1 MENIKDY
8 KISRHAQER
17 FAERIMGKD
26 TKCDVNWFIVNNED
40 KIKTDINK
48 MITYGQLIYTGKS
61 QKSGKGKLV
70 DVYLKDLWIVLV
82 DESANNV
89 VTLYKVDLG
98 LGDEFNKTYTAKMID
113 RLNEDKANLEDV
125 KLQVQTETDM
135 YKELIEESTAQINEY
150 KAMIKNLEELCSG
163 YQMVID
169 NNGVKVAQA
178 NRKVADTINTFVNK
192 TEF

>member
-1 MENIKDY
+1 MENIKSY

-113 RLNEDKANLEDV
+113 RLSEDKANLEDV

>member
-26 TKCDVNWFIVNNED
+26 TKYDVNWFIVNNED

>member
-17 FAERIMGKD
+17 FAERMMGKD
-26 TKCDVNWFIVNNED
+26 TKYDVNWFIVNNED

-82 DESANNV
+82 DEPSNNV

>member
-26 TKCDVNWFIVNNED
+26 TKYDVNWFIVNNED

-82 DESANNV
+82 DEPSNNV

>member
-26 TKCDVNWFIVNNED
+26 TKCDANWFIVNNED

-48 MITYGQLIYTGKS
+48 MIAYGQLIYTGKS

-113 RLNEDKANLEDV
+113 KLNEDKANLEDV

>member
-1 MENIKDY
+1 MENIKSY

-26 TKCDVNWFIVNNED
+26 TKYDVNHFIINNED

-82 DESANNV
+82 DEPSNNV

-98 LGDEFNKTYTAKMID
+98 LDDEFNKTYTAKMIE

-169 NNGVKVAQA
+169 NNSVKVAQA

>member
-17 FAERIMGKD
+17 YVERIMGKD
-26 TKCDVNWFIVNNED
+26 TKYDVNHFIINNED

-135 YKELIEESTAQINEY
+135 YKELIEGSTAQINEY

-163 YQMVID
+163 YQMVIN

>member
-17 FAERIMGKD
+17 YAERIMGKD
-26 TKCDVNWFIVNNED
+26 TKYDVNWFIVNNED

-82 DESANNV
+82 DEQSNNV

-135 YKELIEESTAQINEY
+135 YNELIEESTAQINEY

-169 NNGVKVAQA
+169 NNSVKVAQA

>member
-26 TKCDVNWFIVNNED
+26 TKYDVSWFIVNNED

-82 DESANNV
+82 DEPSNNV

-169 NNGVKVAQA
+169 NNGVKVSQA